1 MKPVPASVSTTTA
14 AILSSR
20 GLDVRIGLHQV
31 CLNLNLDLP
40 PGSRLAI
47 LGRNGAGKST
57 LLTTLAALRPASAG
71 ELCLMGHSPAAWGP
85 RRSAQLRGWLG
96 QHQEDAFASRV
107 LETVLSG
114 RHPHLEHWA
123 WESASDLEIA
133 HQALRDCGLE
143 GLAERELHSLSG
155 GERQRVAIA
164 TLLAQQPKLYLLD
177 EPLTHLDLNYQI
189 SMLELF
195 SRRVQT
201 EGSALVMVLH
211 DPSLAL
217 RYADQAL
224 LLFGDSRHLYGPA
237 RQLLTPATLSELYS
251 HPLRQ
256 LENYFVPA

>member
-1 MKPVPASVSTTTA
+1 MN
-14 AILSSR
+14 
-20 GLDVRIGLHQV
+20 VRIGLHQV
-31 CLNLNLDLP
+31 CRQLDLDLP
-40 PGSRLAI
+40 AGSRLAI

-57 LLTTLAALRPASAG
+57 LLSTLAGLRAPHAG
-71 ELCLMGHSPAAWGP
+71 ELRLAGQSYEQLGP
-85 RRSAQLRGWLG
+85 RRSARLRGWLG
-96 QHQEDAFASRV
+96 QSQEDAFASRV

-114 RHPHLEHWA
+114 RYPHLDHWT
-123 WESASDLEIA
+123 WESALDVQIA

-143 GLAERELHSLSG
+143 AMAERELHSLSG

-164 TLLAQQPKLYLLD
+164 TLLAQQPRLYLLD

-189 SMLELF
+189 QMLELF

-201 EGSALVMVLH
+201 EMSALAMVLH

-224 LLFGDSRHLYGPA
+224 LLFGDGRHLYGPA
-237 RQLLTPATLSELYS
+237 DQLLTAETLSKLYN
-251 HPLRQ
+251 HPLRR